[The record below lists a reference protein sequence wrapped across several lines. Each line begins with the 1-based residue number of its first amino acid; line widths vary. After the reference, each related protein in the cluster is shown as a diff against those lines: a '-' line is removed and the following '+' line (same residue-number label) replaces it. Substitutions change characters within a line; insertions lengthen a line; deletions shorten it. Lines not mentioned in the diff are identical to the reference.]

1 MDLTELH
8 HEIELGVIMG
18 SKCSRA
24 TPDQAFEAVGGYVL
38 ALDMTARSVQVSCNS
53 GRMYY
58 MYFVNCKVATCY
70 FTCIIL
76 RTTFSGKLQTI
87 FSYKN
92 FRYQKELLDVYL
104 ANKIKAI
111 YVVVHLSIN

>member
-38 ALDMTARSVQVSCNS
+38 ALDMTARSVQVSFNF
-53 GRMYY
+53 GRMY
-58 MYFVNCKVATCY
+58 MYFVTCKVAACY

-76 RTTFSGKLQTI
+76 CATFSGKLQTI
-87 FSYKN
+87 FSDQN
-92 FRYQKELLDVYL
+92 FRHQKELLDVS
-104 ANKIKAI
+104 
-111 YVVVHLSIN
+111 LSCE